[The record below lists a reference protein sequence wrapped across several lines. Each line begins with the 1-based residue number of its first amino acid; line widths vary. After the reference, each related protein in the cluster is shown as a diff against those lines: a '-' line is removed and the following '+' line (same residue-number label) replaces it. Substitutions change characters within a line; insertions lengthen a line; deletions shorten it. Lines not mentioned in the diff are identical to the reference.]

1 LLVTNSASR
10 PDPISA
16 GLEELRDRLAGVD
29 SGEIATYI
37 PELAH
42 ADPAW
47 FGIALCTL
55 GGLYQAGDS
64 QHPFTIQSV
73 SKPFVYALALADQG
87 MDRVLSHVG
96 VEPSGEAFN
105 AIRLD
110 PDGRPF
116 NPMINAGAIVTSWLV
131 AGDSPDEKFERI
143 RSGLSAFAGR
153 ELQVDEQVLASEMAT
168 ADGNRA
174 LCYLMRSAGTLTC
187 DVEEALSV
195 YFRQCSLLVT
205 AADLAVMAGT
215 LAAGGVDP
223 VSRRV
228 VIGPTIAQHVLTV
241 MATCGT
247 YDFSGEWLLR
257 AGMPAKSGVSG
268 GLAAALPGQ
277 FGLGVFSAP
286 LDRHGNSVRATA
298 VCRELADRFGLHL
311 MRRSVRELPVF
322 HHLTTARGGSVLI
335 CELQSDMGFTGA
347 ETVIRDVSARLDGVR
362 WLVLDLSQ
370 VGELETVAV
379 TLLSVF
385 TQQLAGQGIQTGVT
399 DARQRGL
406 FRGNGPEYATL
417 DDALRQAAVFPSLLI
432 INIDLMGGR
441 CQPGDMKPC
450 AGNGWPPDAAYR
462 AGVRIGHLPRGAPCL
477 VPSHARRGRS
487 RWPAPRLSPAHS
499 PPRAHRQHHPARL
512 RQT

>member
-1 LLVTNSASR
+1 MTNSTTW

-16 GLEELRDRLAGVD
+16 GLRELRDRLAAVD

-37 PELAH
+37 PELSH

-55 GGLYQAGDS
+55 SGLYQAGDS
-64 QHPFTIQSV
+64 QHPFTVQSV

-87 MDRVLSHVG
+87 AEKVLAHVG

-110 PDGRPF
+110 PAGRPF

-131 AGDSPDEKFERI
+131 RGDGADEKFERI

-153 ELQVDEQVLASEMAT
+153 ELRVDEQVLASEMAT

-174 LCYLMRSAGTLTC
+174 LCYLLRSAGTLSC
-187 DVEEALSV
+187 DVEEVLSV

-215 LAAGGVDP
+215 LAAGGIDP

-228 VIGPTIAQHVLTV
+228 VIGPAIAQHVLTV

-277 FGLGVFSAP
+277 FGLGVFSPP
-286 LDRHGNSVRATA
+286 LDPHGNSVRAAA
-298 VCRELADRFGLHL
+298 VCRELAERFGLHL

-322 HHLTTARGGSVLI
+322 HHLVTGADLATALPPGQDRDLLAAHGRPILI
-335 CELQSDMGFTGA
+335 CELLSDMGFTGA
-347 ETVIRDVSARLDGVR
+347 ETIVRDVSARLDAAR
-362 WLVLDLSQ
+362 WLVLDLSR
-370 VGELETVAV
+370 VGELERVAV
-379 TLLSVF
+379 TLLSAF
-385 TQQLAGQGIQTGVT
+385 AQQLPEHGIKPVVT
-399 DARQRGL
+399 DPRQRGL
-406 FRGNGPEYATL
+406 FGDQVPEYP
-417 DDALRQAAVFPSLLI
+417 ALTPAV
-432 INIDLMGGR
+432 R
-441 CQPGDMKPC
+441 
-450 AGNGWPPDAAYR
+450 
-462 AGVRIGHLPRGAPCL
+462 HCL
-477 VPSHARRGRS
+477 ASTG
-487 RWPAPRLSPAHS
+487 
-499 PPRAHRQHHPARL
+499 
-512 RQT
+512 

>member
-1 LLVTNSASR
+1 MPNSTIG
-10 PDPISA
+10 PDPITA
-16 GLEELRDRLAGVD
+16 GLRELRDRLAGVD

-37 PELAH
+37 PELSH
-42 ADPAW
+42 ADPEW

-64 QHPFTIQSV
+64 QRPFTIQSV
-73 SKPFVYALALADQG
+73 SKPFVYALAVADQG
-87 MDRVLSHVG
+87 IDKVLAHVG

-131 AGDSPDEKFERI
+131 HGGDPDEKFERI
-143 RSGLSAFAGR
+143 RGGLSAFAGR
-153 ELQVDEQVLASEMAT
+153 ELRVDKQVLASELAT
-168 ADGNRA
+168 SDGNRA
-174 LCYLMRSAGTLTC
+174 LCYLMRGAGTLDC
-187 DVEEALSV
+187 DVEDVLSV

-277 FGLGVFSAP
+277 FGLGVFSPP
-286 LDRHGNSVRATA
+286 LDQHGNSVRATA

-322 HHLTTARGGSVLI
+322 HRLVPHGRSVLV

-347 ETVIRDVSARLDGVR
+347 ETIVRDVAARLDGIR
-362 WLVLDLSQ
+362 WLVLDLSR
-370 VGELETVAV
+370 VGELESVAV

-385 TQQLAGQGIQTGVT
+385 ARQLAERGIQTVVT
-399 DARQRGL
+399 DPRLRGL
-406 FRGNGPEYATL
+406 FGDQVPEYA
-417 DDALRQAAVFPSLLI
+417 SL
-432 INIDLMGGR
+432 
-441 CQPGDMKPC
+441 
-450 AGNGWPPDAAYR
+450 AGTPLPLC
-462 AGVRIGHLPRGAPCL
+462 RI
-477 VPSHARRGRS
+477 
-487 RWPAPRLSPAHS
+487 
-499 PPRAHRQHHPARL
+499 
-512 RQT
+512 